1 MKKINLKI
9 SVLLCVFN
17 GEKWIKDSVNSILNQ
32 TFQEF
37 EFIIIND
44 GSTDNTRE
52 ILENYEYQNPKIRLI
67 NQANVGLTASLNY
80 GLTIAKGKWIARI
93 DSDDIS
99 FPQRLEKQY
108 IYAERTNS
116 SLVGCQA
123 KFVSDNNQGI
133 STYKVPNDHRNLVNN
148 LVHQKIF
155 FAHSSAFFKKESA
168 LKVGNYRK
176 VMRKSQDY
184 DLWLRISEIGTISC
198 INYFGVLIRVHKD
211 RISSKNFGLNQRIY
225 AHCAN
230 ISYLIRQEKIN
241 ISDPCNT
248 TKKKEMENF
257 INFVSD
263 ELIKHSFLDFYVKLF
278 KYKNNESASKNFLH
292 KFFDIFKNFNNF
304 KLIII
309 LIRWIIFGDYISK
322 IIKNKWLS
330 NKYK

>member
-1 MKKINLKI
+1 M
-9 SVLLCVFN
+9 LCVFN

-37 EFIIIND
+37 EFLIIND

-52 ILENYEYQNPKIRLI
+52 ILEIYEHQYSKIRLI
-67 NQANVGLTASLNY
+67 NQVNMGLTASLNY
-80 GLTIAKGKWIARI
+80 GLKIAKGKWIARI
-93 DSDDIS
+93 DSDDVAL
-99 FPQRLEKQY
+99 PQRLEKQY

-123 KFVSDNNQGI
+123 KFVSDNNHTI
-133 STYKVPNDHRNLVNN
+133 TTYKVPNEHRKLVNN
-148 LVHQKIF
+148 LVNQKIF

-184 DLWLRISEIGTISC
+184 DLWLRISEIGKISC

-211 RISSKNFGLNQRIY
+211 RISSKNFGINQRIY

-230 ISYLIRQEKIN
+230 ISYLIRQEKIS
-241 ISDPCNT
+241 ISDPCNS
-248 TKKKEMENF
+248 KNENEMEIF
-257 INFVSD
+257 KKFVSN

-278 KYKNNESASKNFLH
+278 NYKNEPRSKIFLQ
-292 KFFDIFKNFNNF
+292 KFFKFFKNFNNF
-304 KLIII
+304 KLIMI
-309 LIRWIIFGDYISK
+309 LIKWVIFGDYISQ
-322 IIKNKWLS
+322 IIKKNWLL
-330 NKYK
+330 NNYKAKEMV

>member
-1 MKKINLKI
+1 
-9 SVLLCVFN
+9 LLCVFN

-32 TFQEF
+32 TFQDF
-37 EFIIIND
+37 EFLIIND

-52 ILENYEYQNPKIRLI
+52 ILEIFEHQNSKIRLI
-67 NQANVGLTASLNY
+67 NQVNMGLTASLNY
-80 GLTIAKGKWIARI
+80 GLKIAKGKWIARI

-99 FPQRLEKQY
+99 LPQRLEKQY

-123 KFVSDNNQGI
+123 KFFSDNNHTI
-133 STYKVPNDHRNLVNN
+133 STYKVPNEHRKLVNN

-155 FAHSSAFFKKESA
+155 FAHSSAFFKKEIA

-184 DLWLRISEIGTISC
+184 DLWLRISEIGKISC
-198 INYFGVLIRVHKD
+198 INYFGVLIRIHED
-211 RISSKNFGLNQRIY
+211 RISSKNFGINQRIY

-230 ISYLIRQEKIN
+230 ISYLIRQEKIR

-248 TKKKEMENF
+248 KNEKEMENF
-257 INFVSD
+257 KKFVSN

-278 KYKNNESASKNFLH
+278 NYKNEPSSKLFLQ
-292 KFFDIFKNFNNF
+292 KLFNIFKTFNNF
-304 KLIII
+304 KLIMI
-309 LIRWIIFGDYISK
+309 LIRWVIFGDYISQNIK
-322 IIKNKWLS
+322 KNWLLSKNKA
-330 NKYK
+330 KEIF